1 MSNEFNTTTI
11 VTSPEPSSTHEGI
24 GQELMRDAF
33 GLNPNVAEAKATL
46 MVKDNDGNASF
57 TIIDFSRERDVQ
69 VQMSTRSINGNVY
82 GQLANSFDKMV
93 GQFDTKKIE
102 E

>member
-1 MSNEFNTTTI
+1 MSNEFNTTTTI
-11 VTSPEPSSTHEGI
+11 TAPEPSSTHEGI

-57 TIIDFSRERDVQ
+57 TIIDFNRERDVQ
-69 VQMSTRSINGNVY
+69 VQMSTRSINNNVY

-102 E
+102 D

>member
-1 MSNEFNTTTI
+1 MSNEFNTTTT

-57 TIIDFSRERDVQ
+57 TIIDFNRERDVQ
-69 VQMSTRSINGNVY
+69 VQMSTRSINNNVY

-102 E
+102 D